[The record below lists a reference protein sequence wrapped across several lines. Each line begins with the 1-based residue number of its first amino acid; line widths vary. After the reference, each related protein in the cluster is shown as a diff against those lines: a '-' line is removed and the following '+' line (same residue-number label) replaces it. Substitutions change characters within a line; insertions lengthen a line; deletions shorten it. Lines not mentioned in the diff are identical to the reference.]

1 MCTVAWLTLP
11 PSSSGGTK
19 GNPPTVADTV
29 DPGGASCWA
38 RVLTADSTNAGGDV
52 GTQKD
57 CGDDP
62 EGKQAAGHERIVVDW
77 RPAYGARMAD
87 AWVCPECGIDYGTLH
102 PPFAGST
109 RSRASPGVTPKR
121 SNRVAT
127 RTTKRSFAHAPA
139 PEVWSAMEY
148 TAHVADLMEAF
159 TTVVRRM
166 YAEDNPDLSDAF
178 RDENEQATTDKYNE
192 QDKAAVL
199 AHLPDGVD
207 RLVDAA
213 GDVDANGWTRMASF
227 GWGDHDL
234 LTMLQNSVHEG
245 VHHLQDIEKGL
256 AEFLAA

>member
-1 MCTVAWLTLP
+1 
-11 PSSSGGTK
+11 
-19 GNPPTVADTV
+19 
-29 DPGGASCWA
+29 
-38 RVLTADSTNAGGDV
+38 
-52 GTQKD
+52 
-57 CGDDP
+57 
-62 EGKQAAGHERIVVDW
+62 
-77 RPAYGARMAD
+77 MAD

-102 PPFAGST
+102 PPFAINTLKSLPRRYTEALEPRGDEDHEKIIRT
-109 RSRASPGVTPKR
+109 R
-121 SNRVAT
+121 
-127 RTTKRSFAHAPA
+127 PA

-148 TAHVADLMEAF
+148 AAHVADLMEAF

-178 RDENEQATTDKYNE
+178 RDENEQAATDKYNE

-199 AHLPDGVD
+199 ARLSDGVD

-227 GWGDHDL
+227 GWGDRDL

-256 AEFLAA
+256 AKVRAA